1 MIKESV
7 VDEFARLRGKMNDFR
22 EILLDISGHLTTSD
36 VQELKF
42 LCRDPIPAG
51 RAQKITNAIELF
63 TELENL
69 GLLTDKKREF
79 LASKLIA
86 IRKKH
91 LGDKLLGIQGKDIYV
106 LGLANCTMRYFVI
119 KS

>member
-22 EILLDISGHLTTSD
+22 GILWDISGHLTTVD

-42 LCRDPIPAG
+42 LCRDHIPPG
-51 RAQKITNAIELF
+51 RAQTITNAIELF
-63 TELENL
+63 LELENL
-69 GLLTDKKREF
+69 GLLTDTKREF
-79 LASKLIA
+79 LASKLTT
-86 IRKKH
+86 IRKRH
-91 LGDKLLGIQGKDIYV
+91 LVDKLLGIQGKDIYV
-106 LGLANCTMRYFVI
+106 LGLANCTMRYFEM

>member
-7 VDEFARLRGKMNDFR
+7 VDEFARLRGKMSNFR
-22 EILLDISGHLTTSD
+22 RILLNISGHLTTDD
-36 VQELKF
+36 VKELKF
-42 LCRDPIPAG
+42 LCKDHIPAG
-51 RAQKITNAIELF
+51 KAQKITDAIELF
-63 TELENL
+63 SELENL
-69 GLLTDKKREF
+69 DLLSDKKREF